1 MEIWLTEI
9 NILNLCLKNLTNS
22 NVEMKIRSKEE
33 LEEAISRFGILPF
46 FRNNIK
52 GLSIEEMAPPSLLF
66 GGNEFD
72 GCWEWKG
79 PVIRKRTSA
88 YGKFFKRKAG
98 FISET
103 LLPHFLNLR
112 RSQYS
117 IKEGSKEEM
126 IYDIIGINDKIT
138 STELREGIL
147 GLQNRKRTMYDL
159 PDLED
164 PSGVKSTDE
173 TKKPGR
179 HVLESPLQY
188 LQMGGYICISDFRY
202 KTTRRGERYGWGVA
216 EYSLPENIFQR
227 EHLIVDLPPDESLEF
242 MVQYVSERYSR
253 SKEMDIIKLL
263 SK

>member
-1 MEIWLTEI
+1 
-9 NILNLCLKNLTNS
+9 
-22 NVEMKIRSKEE
+22 MKIRSKEE

-46 FRNNIK
+46 FRNNVR

-98 FISET
+98 FVNEV
-103 LLPHFLNLR
+103 LLPHFLNFR
-112 RSQYS
+112 RSQFS
-117 IKEGSKEEM
+117 IIEGSKEEM

-147 GLQNRKRTMYDL
+147 GLQIDRKRTMYDL
-159 PDLED
+159 PDLEN
-164 PSGVKSTDE
+164 PSILPAANE
-173 TKKPGR
+173 RKKPGR
-179 HVLESPLQY
+179 HALETPLQY
-188 LQMGGYICISDFRY
+188 LQMGGYVCISDFRY
-202 KTTRRGERYGWGVA
+202 KITRRGERYGWGVA

-227 EHLIVDLPPDESLEF
+227 EHLIVKETPDESLEL
-242 MVQYVSERYSR
+242 MVQYVSERFSR
-253 SKEMDIIKLL
+253 SKELEIRKLL

>member
-1 MEIWLTEI
+1 MEIWLTGI

-46 FRNNIK
+46 FRNNIR
-52 GLSIEEMAPPSLLF
+52 GLSIEEMAPHSLLF
-66 GGNEFD
+66 GGNEYD

-112 RSQYS
+112 RSRYS

-147 GLQNRKRTMYDL
+147 GFQNRKRTMYDL
-159 PDLED
+159 PDISNT
-164 PSGVKSTDE
+164 SGVKTTVE

-179 HVLESPLQY
+179 HSLESPLQY
-188 LQMGGYICISDFRY
+188 LQMGGNVCISDFRY

-216 EYSLPENIFQR
+216 EYSLPENLFKK
-227 EHLIVDLPPDESLEF
+227 EYLITELTPDESLEF
-242 MVQYVSERYSR
+242 MVQYVSERYCH
-253 SKEMDIIKLL
+253 SKELDIRKLL
-263 SK
+263 S